1 MRRGDTARSGVRE
14 GAGWVTVALWK
25 TWNPSQLGWCWNVA
39 QQRGREC
46 PGAERAHVRVEG
58 IKRKNMGLG
67 STGREGLAR
76 GCSPERRGLSLQ
88 NREELSS
95 RSGCQSSQPGARA
108 VTRMSL
114 PLPSLRARGLGI
126 GVNIPP
132 APAMAG
138 NKPLLEKGTPRAQ
151 DHTGA
156 YVPDGPGTQ
165 VS

>member
-1 MRRGDTARSGVRE
+1 MT
-14 GAGWVTVALWK
+14 L
-25 TWNPSQLGWCWNVA
+25 
-39 QQRGREC
+39 
-46 PGAERAHVRVEG
+46 
-58 IKRKNMGLG
+58 
-67 STGREGLAR
+67 
-76 GCSPERRGLSLQ
+76 
-88 NREELSS
+88 
-95 RSGCQSSQPGARA
+95 
-108 VTRMSL
+108 MSL

-151 DHTGA
+151 EHTGA

>member
-1 MRRGDTARSGVRE
+1 MLWGQGRKGLDGSQRLCGRSGTPASWA
-14 GAGWVTVALWK
+14 GAGMWLSREK
-25 TWNPSQLGWCWNVA
+25 GSA
-39 QQRGREC
+39 QEQGMTRV
-46 PGAERAHVRVEG
+46 HVEG
-58 IKRKNMGLG
+58 IKRKNTGLG
-67 STGREGLAR
+67 ATGGEELAR
-76 GCSPERRGLSLQ
+76 GCSPERRELSLQ

-95 RSGCQSSQPGARA
+95 RSGCQSSQL
-108 VTRMSL
+108 MSL

-126 GVNIPP
+126 GVNTPP
-132 APAMAG
+132 APAMTG